1 MQFAKVFLSIVAAA
15 LLVTGCGRMKN
26 EATEALG
33 KIESSVAAL
42 KDEGTKYAP
51 VAYQGVESTLKTLKD
66 SLAKGEY
73 KTVLAGTPELGKAVE
88 SLKTA
93 ISSGKEQ
100 FEAATTEWVMINSD
114 VPKMVEAIQSRVDM
128 LSSSRKLPKNV
139 SQEAFDSAK
148 AGLESMKSTWAEASK
163 AFADGKPG
171 EAAEMGRTVKAK
183 GQEVL
188 ASLGM
193 SS

>member
-73 KTVLAGTPELGKAVE
+73 KTVLAGTPYEGLARQWKADPAVAG
-88 SLKTA
+88 STNLTC
-93 ISSGKEQ
+93 
-100 FEAATTEWVMINSD
+100 
-114 VPKMVEAIQSRVDM
+114 
-128 LSSSRKLPKNV
+128 KNCHTP
-139 SQEAFDSAK
+139 
-148 AGLESMKSTWAEASK
+148 GRLLNRAEALK
-163 AFADGKPG
+163 QQG
-171 EAAEMGRTVKAK
+171 
-183 GQEVL
+183 
-188 ASLGM
+188 
-193 SS
+193 